1 MGKTGKE
8 SLQNRILTRSAEDV
22 PLQDAR
28 DAEKY
33 IQFHTLE
40 QCRGASSGTA
50 TFYKWVRAY
59 LLGVVQRSVQYFS
72 IKQSAVSSTSF
83 CIR

>member
-1 MGKTGKE
+1 MGKTGRE
-8 SLQNRILTRSAEDV
+8 SLQNRILSRSAEDV

-28 DAEKY
+28 EAEKY

-50 TFYKWVRAY
+50 TFYKWVSK
-59 LLGVVQRSVQYFS
+59 VES
-72 IKQSAVSSTSF
+72 KN
-83 CIR
+83 IRTKMDIRLFDIR